1 MPEITSPAVLVALLA
16 IVLLAGLVHG
26 TLGLGFPMLATP
38 LLALFT
44 DVRSAILIT
53 LLPTMAVNIISIL
66 RGGSWRMSIGRYW
79 PLAVYVPFASVLGT
93 WLLIIT
99 DPTPFKLLLAAVI
112 LLYLN
117 LNRVRGLSL
126 GWVREKPFLA
136 YAVFGLI
143 GGFLAGTVNVM
154 VPVLIVL
161 ALELGLAPTV
171 MVQVFNLCFLAGKL
185 SQAAAFAYAGIL
197 DGPMLLATAP
207 LALLAVAALLVGME
221 IRKRV
226 DAATY
231 RGWLRK
237 VLFIIALVLILQ
249 VILSR

>member
-1 MPEITSPAVLVALLA
+1 MPEITSLAVLISLLA

-66 RGGSWRMSIGRYW
+66 KGGSWRMSIGRYW

-93 WLLIIT
+93 YLLIIT

-161 ALELGLAPTV
+161 TLELGLAPTV

-185 SQAAAFAYAGIL
+185 SQAATFAYAGIL

-249 VILSR
+249 VIAL

>member
-1 MPEITSPAVLVALLA
+1 MPEITSPAVLIALLA

-53 LLPTMAVNIISIL
+53 LLPTMAVNIVSIL
-66 RGGSWRMSIGRYW
+66 KGGDWRSSIGRYW

-93 WLLIIT
+93 YLLIIT

-117 LNRVRGLSL
+117 LNRVRGFSL
-126 GWVREKPFLA
+126 GWVKERPVLA

-161 ALELGLAPTV
+161 ALELGLAPIV

-237 VLFIIALVLILQ
+237 VLFIIALMLILQ
-249 VILSR
+249 VIAL